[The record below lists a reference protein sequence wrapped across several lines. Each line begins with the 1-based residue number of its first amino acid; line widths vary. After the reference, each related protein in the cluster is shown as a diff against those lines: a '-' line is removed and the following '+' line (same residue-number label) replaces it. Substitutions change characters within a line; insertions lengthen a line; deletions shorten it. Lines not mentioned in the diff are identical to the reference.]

1 VFVLAAAAEW
11 LHRRRIHRIGPLAF
25 GSGARPAA
33 WARLAPVFRVVA
45 LVAAT
50 WGLVTLMLLQPKV
63 HKSGVTPESEFR
75 NLVLVLD
82 VSPSM
87 RLQDAGPTG
96 KQSRRARAAD
106 LLKSFFERV
115 PIELYRTSIIAVYSG
130 AKPVVEKTT
139 DLEIVHNILN
149 DLPMEYAFKTG
160 PTELFTG
167 LEEGAKLARSWRPA
181 STTVIVV
188 SDGDT
193 IPSSGM
199 PKMPASVAHVLVV
212 GVGDPLAG
220 KFIAGHQSRQ
230 DASTLRQLAVRLNGH
245 YHNGNEKHLPTDLLR
260 TITAVRGQSV
270 VEKLTKREYALLAC
284 GLGATLYALLPLALH
299 FYGTR
304 WRPGVPVRRIRLEP
318 VSRGRAGVVSS
329 EPRVIA

>member
-1 VFVLAAAAEW
+1 VFVFAAAAEW
-11 LHRRRIHRIGPLAF
+11 LHLRRVRRVGPLAF
-25 GSGARPAA
+25 GPRSRPAA
-33 WARLAPVFRVVA
+33 WARCAPLLRAVA
-45 LVAAT
+45 LAAAT
-50 WGLVTLMLLQPKV
+50 WGLTTLMMLPPKV
-63 HKSGVTPESEFR
+63 HKSGVIPESEFR
-75 NLVLVLD
+75 HLLLVLD

-115 PIELYRTSIIAVYSG
+115 PIELYRTSIVAAYSG
-130 AKPVVEKTT
+130 AKPVVDKTT

-149 DLPMEYAFKTG
+149 DLPMEYAFKSG

-167 LEEGAKLARSWRPA
+167 LEEAAKLARSWRPA
-181 STTVIVV
+181 STTVLVV

-193 IPSSGM
+193 IPATGL

-212 GVGDPLAG
+212 GVGDPLVG

-260 TITAVRGQSV
+260 TITAVQGQSV
-270 VEKLTKREYALLAC
+270 VEKLTRREYALIAC
-284 GLGATLYALLPLALH
+284 GLGAAAYALLPLALH
-299 FYGTR
+299 LFGTR
-304 WRPGVPVRRIRLEP
+304 WRPGVPVHRIPAEV
-318 VSRGRAGVVSS
+318 VSRRPADVVTSG
-329 EPRVIA
+329 A